1 MPIANTTNKED
12 IEDAGYHTTNPTI
25 RGTVSFVD
33 SANGIR
39 LLMCHYD
46 VIEPIM
52 IPRSKMTIPMRK
64 SFSSLSLSSSTF
76 YSLVVIIICIL
87 SIDIIIFSSEVVAF
101 LPTTTTLMSSSSSS
115 SSSNTS
121 RMMKSTA
128 RSDLTSFCKN
138 NLLTTSLLA
147 SSSSLSS
154 SSYEHMP
161 SLEHRLRDV
170 LEQNP
175 NSDITGT
182 AATTDNQ
189 QQQQQQLP
197 QLLPIFDVLQSVRE
211 SLNIKPNL
219 LLQASPGA
227 GKTTIVPL
235 QLLLDLILA
244 KKEEEGET
252 NDSKDYGDKN
262 NNSHNNNNN
271 KQILVVAPRRVAVRS
286 AAQRMSTLL
295 GEKDMVGNTVGYV
308 MRDDVKIS
316 KKGHT
321 RIKVVTDGVLLN
333 MLRDDPL
340 LRNIDTVIL
349 DEFHE
354 RGVGSD
360 TCLALLREVQQN
372 FRSSNDNDND
382 ILKIVVMS
390 ATLLGNG
397 IIEAEEE
404 KDSNNSKDDDD
415 NNNSNDSSAK
425 PLSTGS
431 KLMTTLGGKSVCGII
446 ESEGRQYPIQIQWA
460 NQVVKMM
467 SSGGGGG
474 GGGSAVNR
482 IPLLTTLLR
491 DRKLLIE
498 TISNVV
504 DKAALKNAP
513 SFGDILV
520 FLPGVAE
527 CKGVVRELTSR
538 SSVTNVADVF
548 ALYGAMSKE
557 EQDRVLFYP
566 EQQKQGS
573 DQRRRQ
579 RVIVSTPIAEA
590 SLTIPKVTCV
600 VDSGLRRE
608 PRCDTDTG
616 MPRLVS
622 AKISQASSIQRSG
635 RAGRVQEGSC
645 LRLYTESDFDNE
657 FIEQTPPEIGKVL
670 FS

>member
-1 MPIANTTNKED
+1 
-12 IEDAGYHTTNPTI
+12 
-25 RGTVSFVD
+25 
-33 SANGIR
+33 
-39 LLMCHYD
+39 
-46 VIEPIM
+46 
-52 IPRSKMTIPMRK
+52 
-64 SFSSLSLSSSTF
+64 
-76 YSLVVIIICIL
+76 
-87 SIDIIIFSSEVVAF
+87 
-101 LPTTTTLMSSSSSS
+101 
-115 SSSNTS
+115 
-121 RMMKSTA
+121 
-128 RSDLTSFCKN
+128 
-138 NLLTTSLLA
+138 
-147 SSSSLSS
+147 
-154 SSYEHMP
+154 MP

-170 LEQNP
+170 LEQQRQQRG
-175 NSDITGT
+175 DG
-182 AATTDNQ
+182 Q
-189 QQQQQQLP
+189 QQQQQQP
-197 QLLPIFDVLQSVRE
+197 QLLLLPIFDVLQSVRE
-211 SLNIKPNL
+211 SLSIKPNL

-244 KKEEEGET
+244 EKEEKQG
-252 NDSKDYGDKN
+252 NDDGSKDDTII
-262 NNSHNNNNN
+262 NNNNRHHHK
-271 KQILVVAPRRVAVRS
+271 KQIVVVAPRRVAVRS
-286 AAQRMSTLL
+286 AAQRMSSLI
-295 GEKDMVGNTVGYV
+295 GEDNMVGNTVGYV

-316 KKGHT
+316 KKGYT

-340 LRNIDTVIL
+340 LENIDTVIL

-372 FRSSNDNDND
+372 FRSE
-382 ILKIVVMS
+382 LKIVVMS
-390 ATLLGNG
+390 ATLLGKG
-397 IIEAEEE
+397 KIEDEQEQDN
-404 KDSNNSKDDDD
+404 KNNNKNNNNKDDDD
-415 NNNSNDSSAK
+415 NNSNISSTNT
-425 PLSTGS
+425 LSTGS
-431 KLMTTLGGKSVCGII
+431 KLMTNLGGNSGCGII

-467 SSGGGGG
+467 SNGGGG

-482 IPLLTTLLR
+482 IPPLTTLLR

-513 SFGDILV
+513 SYGDILV

-548 ALYGAMSKE
+548 ALYGAMSKD

-566 EQQKQGS
+566 EQQKQES

-645 LRLYTESDFDNE
+645 LRLYTESDFDIE
-657 FIEQTPPEIGKVL
+657 FIEQTPPEIGKCILFKFL
-670 FS
+670 FSTHFDYFV

>member
-1 MPIANTTNKED
+1 
-12 IEDAGYHTTNPTI
+12 
-25 RGTVSFVD
+25 
-33 SANGIR
+33 
-39 LLMCHYD
+39 
-46 VIEPIM
+46 
-52 IPRSKMTIPMRK
+52 
-64 SFSSLSLSSSTF
+64 
-76 YSLVVIIICIL
+76 
-87 SIDIIIFSSEVVAF
+87 
-101 LPTTTTLMSSSSSS
+101 
-115 SSSNTS
+115 
-121 RMMKSTA
+121 
-128 RSDLTSFCKN
+128 
-138 NLLTTSLLA
+138 
-147 SSSSLSS
+147 
-154 SSYEHMP
+154 MP

-170 LEQNP
+170 LEQQRQQRG
-175 NSDITGT
+175 DG
-182 AATTDNQ
+182 Q
-189 QQQQQQLP
+189 QQQQQQP
-197 QLLPIFDVLQSVRE
+197 QLLLLPIFDVLQSVRE
-211 SLNIKPNL
+211 SLSIKPNL

-244 KKEEEGET
+244 EKEEKQGDDDDT
-252 NDSKDYGDKN
+252 TSNNIISNDN
-262 NNSHNNNNN
+262 NNHHNK

-286 AAQRMSTLL
+286 AAQRMSTLI
-295 GEKDMVGNTVGYV
+295 GEDTMVGNTVGYV

-316 KKGHT
+316 KKGYT

-340 LRNIDTVIL
+340 LENIDTVIL

-372 FRSSNDNDND
+372 FRSE
-382 ILKIVVMS
+382 LKIVVMS
-390 ATLLGNG
+390 ATLLGKG
-397 IIEAEEE
+397 KIEDEQEQDI
-404 KDSNNSKDDDD
+404 KNNNNNNNDKDDDD
-415 NNNSNDSSAK
+415 NNSNISSTNT
-425 PLSTGS
+425 LSTGS
-431 KLMTTLGGKSVCGII
+431 KLMTTLGGNSGCVII

-467 SSGGGGG
+467 SNGGGGG

-482 IPLLTTLLR
+482 IPPLTTLLR

-513 SFGDILV
+513 SYGDILV

-548 ALYGAMSKE
+548 ALYGAMSKD

-566 EQQKQGS
+566 EQQKQES

-645 LRLYTESDFDNE
+645 LRLYTESDFNIE
-657 FIEQTPPEIGKVL
+657 FIEQTPPEIGKCILFKFL
-670 FS
+670 FSTHFDYFV

>member
-1 MPIANTTNKED
+1 M
-12 IEDAGYHTTNPTI
+12 GH
-25 RGTVSFVD
+25 
-33 SANGIR
+33 
-39 LLMCHYD
+39 CD
-46 VIEPIM
+46 VAEPIM
-52 IPRSKMTIPMRK
+52 IPRTTMAILMRK
-64 SFSSLSLSSSTF
+64 SSSYSSSLSTF
-76 YSLVVIIICIL
+76 YSLVVIILCIL
-87 SIDIIIFSSEVVAF
+87 SIGIISSEVVAF
-101 LPTTTTLMSSSSSS
+101 RTTTKITRSSSAT
-115 SSSNTS
+115 TS
-121 RMMKSTA
+121 RILMKSTTTA
-128 RSDLTSFCKN
+128 RPPALTLSCNKKI
-138 NLLTTSLLA
+138 LLTTSLLA
-147 SSSSLSS
+147 SSSSS
-154 SSYEHMP
+154 SSYEQLP

-170 LEQNP
+170 LEQQQEQQEDDVNEERSENP
-175 NSDITGT
+175 DSSS
-182 AATTDNQ
+182 
-189 QQQQQQLP
+189 QQLP
-197 QLLPIFDVLQSVRE
+197 QQLQILLPIFDVLPSVRE
-211 SLNIKPNL
+211 SLSIKPNL

-235 QLLLDLILA
+235 QLLLDLVLEE
-244 KKEEEGET
+244 KEEVE
-252 NDSKDYGDKN
+252 K
-262 NNSHNNNNN
+262 HR

-286 AAQRMSTLL
+286 AAQRMSTLI
-295 GEKDMVGNTVGYV
+295 GEGDMVGTTVGYV
-308 MRDDVKIS
+308 MRDDVKVS

-333 MLRDDPL
+333 MLRDDPYL
-340 LRNIDTVIL
+340 QNIDTVIL

-372 FRSSNDNDND
+372 FRSSSNNDGNNDD
-382 ILKIVVMS
+382 TLKIVVMS
-390 ATLLGNG
+390 ATLLGKRTT
-397 IIEAEEE
+397 EEE
-404 KDSNNSKDDDD
+404 QDSSNNNKDDNDDDDDDKNSNNSDA
-415 NNNSNDSSAK
+415 NT
-425 PLSTGS
+425 LSTGS
-431 KLMTTLGGKSVCGII
+431 KLMMTLGGNSECGII

-474 GGGSAVNR
+474 CGSSAVNR
-482 IPLLTTLLR
+482 IPPLTTLLR

-538 SSVTNVADVF
+538 SSVTNAADVF
-548 ALYGAMSKE
+548 ALYGAMSKD

-566 EQQKQGS
+566 EQQQQQQKQPGS

-635 RAGRVQEGSC
+635 RAGRVQDGSC

-657 FIEQTPPEIGKVL
+657 FIEQTPPEIGKVYFYFCPL
-670 FS
+670 FRFFLCKIYMHVIHLYPCL

>member
-1 MPIANTTNKED
+1 
-12 IEDAGYHTTNPTI
+12 
-25 RGTVSFVD
+25 
-33 SANGIR
+33 
-39 LLMCHYD
+39 
-46 VIEPIM
+46 
-52 IPRSKMTIPMRK
+52 
-64 SFSSLSLSSSTF
+64 
-76 YSLVVIIICIL
+76 
-87 SIDIIIFSSEVVAF
+87 
-101 LPTTTTLMSSSSSS
+101 
-115 SSSNTS
+115 
-121 RMMKSTA
+121 
-128 RSDLTSFCKN
+128 
-138 NLLTTSLLA
+138 
-147 SSSSLSS
+147 
-154 SSYEHMP
+154 MP

-170 LEQNP
+170 LEQQRQQRG
-175 NSDITGT
+175 DG
-182 AATTDNQ
+182 Q
-189 QQQQQQLP
+189 QQQQQQP
-197 QLLPIFDVLQSVRE
+197 QLLLLPIFDVLQSVRE
-211 SLNIKPNL
+211 SLSIKPNL

-244 KKEEEGET
+244 EKEEKQG
-252 NDSKDYGDKN
+252 NDDGSKDDTII
-262 NNSHNNNNN
+262 NNNNRHHHK
-271 KQILVVAPRRVAVRS
+271 KQIVVVAPRRVAVRS
-286 AAQRMSTLL
+286 AAQRMSSLI
-295 GEKDMVGNTVGYV
+295 GEDNMVGNTVGYV

-316 KKGHT
+316 KKGYT

-340 LRNIDTVIL
+340 LENIDTVIL

-372 FRSSNDNDND
+372 FRSE
-382 ILKIVVMS
+382 LKIVVMS
-390 ATLLGNG
+390 ATLLGKG
-397 IIEAEEE
+397 KIEDEQEQDI
-404 KDSNNSKDDDD
+404 KNNNNNNNDKDDDD
-415 NNNSNDSSAK
+415 NNSNISSTNT
-425 PLSTGS
+425 LSTGS
-431 KLMTTLGGKSVCGII
+431 KLMTNLGGNSGCGII

-467 SSGGGGG
+467 SNGGGGG

-482 IPLLTTLLR
+482 IPPLTTLLR

-513 SFGDILV
+513 SYGDILV

-548 ALYGAMSKE
+548 ALYGAMSKD

-566 EQQKQGS
+566 EQQKQES

-645 LRLYTESDFDNE
+645 LRLYTESDFNIE
-657 FIEQTPPEIGKVL
+657 FIEQTPPEIGKCILFKFL
-670 FS
+670 FSTHFDYFV